1 MIINFTC
8 VDFCVNCILFDQT
21 QTDIDLSRID
31 LRSNFDSRDFMLTE
45 DFKSESA
52 KMKILKKVKS
62 QRQQIENA
70 ITKLKDVESVQN
82 FNQYDMERHLIE
94 NLNDKDFLKFKKLMN
109 KLENTTNLIFGLEI
123 RFNEKKICN
132 SKEGLVM
139 LMYQIKNAQEI
150 LDEFERSLEQ
160 FTILLNARLNPK
172 FCDTFLCFIAQKKYN
187 LCLRRS
193 LVRELYFI
201 HLKFDIINL
210 LWVIVHVINC

>member
-1 MIINFTC
+1 MIIR
-8 VDFCVNCILFDQT
+8 FCLLCWLLCKLHFIWSNSS
-21 QTDIDLSRID
+21 DIDLSRID
-31 LRSNFDSRDFMLTE
+31 LRDNFDSRDFMLTE
-45 DFKSESA
+45 DFKCESA
-52 KMKILKKVKS
+52 KMKILQKVKS
-62 QRQQIENA
+62 QRQHIETA

-82 FNQYDMERHLIE
+82 LSQYDIERQLIE
-94 NLNDKDFLKFKKLMN
+94 SLNDKEFSKFKKLMT

-132 SKEGLVM
+132 SKDGLVM

-172 FCDTFLCFIAQKKYN
+172 FCDTFLCFTAQKKYN
-187 LCLRRS
+187 LCWRRS

-210 LWVIVHVINC
+210 MWELLYM

>member
-1 MIINFTC
+1 
-8 VDFCVNCILFDQT
+8 
-21 QTDIDLSRID
+21 
-31 LRSNFDSRDFMLTE
+31 
-45 DFKSESA
+45 
-52 KMKILKKVKS
+52 
-62 QRQQIENA
+62 
-70 ITKLKDVESVQN
+70 
-82 FNQYDMERHLIE
+82 
-94 NLNDKDFLKFKKLMN
+94 
-109 KLENTTNLIFGLEI
+109 
-123 RFNEKKICN
+123 
-132 SKEGLVM
+132 M

-210 LWVIVHVINC
+210 L

>member
-1 MIINFTC
+1 M
-8 VDFCVNCILFDQT
+8 
-21 QTDIDLSRID
+21 
-31 LRSNFDSRDFMLTE
+31 
-45 DFKSESA
+45 
-52 KMKILKKVKS
+52 
-62 QRQQIENA
+62 
-70 ITKLKDVESVQN
+70 
-82 FNQYDMERHLIE
+82 IE

-210 LWVIVHVINC
+210 L